1 MKIYDIDLLH
11 HVAGADV
18 FHVPSILVDA
28 ASWLMFVAWVE
39 LQPVLYGY
47 GCLWVTVEMVEN
59 HCRYF
64 NIAEAILSDVHETL
78 LSDRSPPQAIMAQNT
93 GKWYGTP
100 KSDNQ

>member
-39 LQPVLYGY
+39 LQPVQYGY
-47 GCLWVTVEMVEN
+47 GCL
-59 HCRYF
+59 
-64 NIAEAILSDVHETL
+64 
-78 LSDRSPPQAIMAQNT
+78 
-93 GKWYGTP
+93 
-100 KSDNQ
+100 